1 MDGHAN
7 LGESYTAS
15 DSFEEFMSELDEADF
30 CVVDEG
36 HPDEVVL
43 NTSNQ
48 NNSNETNQNGAQQT
62 KPAPLQPPPR
72 PVVRSASTGSNVAR
86 QPQTPNQA
94 STRPNQFGGPQNQN
108 QSHNQNQQGGAGARF
123 NHQGPNNQN
132 GPSAAQQNHGNAQN
146 GTARPI
152 IPSGAASNAAPN
164 NAAGPVE
171 GAGFFSAR
179 VVNQLPEDLLSSQQF
194 VPKANQAFNPRAES
208 PSIRKT
214 PGIDHSKSKPVGRNG
229 QHVAGLTPGAN
240 NASRVSSSQSGAVGN
255 AAAGGQGSAVAPGPV
270 NRPGQFGS
278 GPGAGTRSHLVHPQL
293 EGSRRIGAPM
303 GAGSPLANRNQYRPP
318 TIKRP
323 AQEAGG
329 QTPGRPPLADVS
341 TNNPPATNVGS
352 GPEAKRQRTS

>member
-1 MDGHAN
+1 
-7 LGESYTAS
+7 
-15 DSFEEFMSELDEADF
+15 MSELDEADF

-43 NTSNQ
+43 NNSNQNNPNQ
-48 NNSNETNQNGAQQT
+48 NNSNETSHNGAQQT
-62 KPAPLQPPPR
+62 KHAAPVQPPPR
-72 PVVRSASTGSNVAR
+72 PVLRSASTGSNVIR

-108 QSHNQNQQGGAGARF
+108 QNQHQQGGAGIRP
-123 NHQGPNNQN
+123 NLQGSNNQT

-146 GTARPI
+146 GTARSNL
-152 IPSGAASNAAPN
+152 PSGAAPNAGQN
-164 NAAGPVE
+164 NATGPVE

-229 QHVAGLTPGAN
+229 QHVAGLPDGAKD
-240 NASRVSSSQSGAVGN
+240 ASNITSSQPRAVGS
-255 AAAGGQGSAVAPGPV
+255 AAAGGQGSAASPGVV

-278 GPGAGTRSHLVHPQL
+278 GPGAGGPRNHLAHPQL
-293 EGSRRIGAPM
+293 DGSRRIGAPM
-303 GAGSPLANRNQYRPP
+303 GVGSPLANRNQYRPP

-323 AQEAGG
+323 AQEAAG

-341 TNNPPATNVGS
+341 TNNPPVANAGS
-352 GPEAKRQRTS
+352 GPDAKRQRTS